1 METPCSSTRRVT
13 RSQTLAALNNSI
25 SVAKESEKKSVLQTR
40 NGKEKQEERS
50 ALIDI
55 TNDSPIVGL
64 AMGTPSSNTS
74 KQWRPKIMMMMTP
87 GSGEALLRGQI
98 KTLFQKDEESEK
110 KSVLKTRNEK
120 QQQQERP
127 AALIDVR
134 NDSPIIGLAMGTP
147 LSETSKQW
155 RADKMMK
162 MMTPGSG
169 EALLRSQVKTL
180 LQKVEEEEPEVSNV
194 PSESCHFLRG
204 QSCVVSPMGL
214 VAPTPA
220 NTPQIEGSIVMALPV
235 VEENLRIS
243 EVVSSIFDGVSI
255 ESEKSEITRSLLV
268 EFSEKSETSEDSS
281 ECCYSVLTDECSAS
295 KEKVSSSSSI
305 DDDNSSVWSIQVN
318 ASTHDEDEE
327 TTIEE
332 MGDDYHEDAEE
343 MGDDD
348 DGLVDELCEGL
359 SKMSM
364 EEMFQGKHT
373 RFIYS
378 SDEEIEEECAEI
390 KADSSDIIR
399 LKGLPTPKGKHLR
412 FPLDD

>member
-25 SVAKESEKKSVLQTR
+25 SVAKSEKKSVLQTR